1 MRESPKSP
9 LAEGKLALLFL
20 TADPLQRLRIMRS
33 LLSDSVFVVCVGLIA
48 YAIFF
53 DIMDPHEGAILISA
67 IVVSCAG
74 FYLAL
79 RSGFNLRFAD
89 PALTLPQTLA
99 AITLI
104 AGAYGTTNASHG
116 GTLMLLALVLVFG
129 IFSMNPRRARISGV
143 YTVFI
148 MGVVMLYK
156 NWTAPLTYPA
166 KVEWMYFVFVLTV
179 VPTITTLSSQLSTM
193 RQRLKD
199 QKTDLGKALERIRDL
214 ATRDELTGLINRRQM
229 NQVLADHAALDKR
242 SMVEF
247 SVVVL
252 DLDFFK
258 RVNDTYGH
266 RVGDEVL
273 RTFAA
278 EARRVLR
285 ETDVI
290 ARWGG
295 EEFLLMMPEVPP
307 GAPAIGIER
316 LHSALAAL
324 QISDT
329 VPELRISFSA
339 GITTYR
345 SGELIDE
352 AIERADQGL
361 YQAKAS
367 GRNQSVIV

>member
-1 MRESPKSP
+1 MTQSTE
-9 LAEGKLALLFL
+9 AQTTADKLAALFL
-20 TADPLQRLRIMRS
+20 TTDRQQRVRIRRS
-33 LLSDSVFVVCVGLIA
+33 LLSASVFVVCVGLIA
-48 YAIFF
+48 YAAYLG
-53 DIMDPHEGAILISA
+53 IMAPCAGAVLASA

-79 RSGFNLRFAD
+79 RSGFNLRFDD

-99 AITLI
+99 AITWI
-104 AGAYGTTNASHG
+104 AGAYATTNAAHG
-116 GTLMLLALVLVFG
+116 GTLVLLALVMVFG
-129 IFSMNPRRARISGV
+129 IFSMDQRRAHLSGIYAV
-143 YTVFI
+143 CM
-148 MGVVMLYK
+148 MGTVMLYK
-156 NWTAPLTYPA
+156 GWTAPSFYPA
-166 KVEWMYFVFVLTV
+166 NVEWMYFVMVLTV
-179 VPTITTLSSQLSTM
+179 VPTITNLSAQLTKM
-193 RQRLKD
+193 RQRLTN
-199 QKTDLGKALERIRDL
+199 QKADLRDALARIQEL

-229 NQVLADHAALDKR
+229 NQVLADQSALDKR
-242 SMVEF
+242 SRVEF

-252 DLDFFK
+252 DLDHFK

-266 RVGDEVL
+266 GVGDEVL
-273 RTFAA
+273 RNFAA

-316 LHSALAAL
+316 LRAALANL
-324 QISDT
+324 QISAT
-329 VPELRISFSA
+329 VPELRVSFSA

-345 SGELIDE
+345 SADSVED

-361 YQAKAS
+361 YQAKVA
-367 GRNQSVIV
+367 GRNRSVSV

>member
-1 MRESPKSP
+1 MRESIKSP
-9 LAEGKLALLFL
+9 LADGKLAALFL
-20 TADPLQRLRIMRS
+20 TADPLQRLRIRRS
-33 LLSDSVFVVCVGLIA
+33 LLSVWVFVVCVGLIA
-48 YAIFF
+48 YAIFMG
-53 DIMDPHEGAILISA
+53 IMDPHEGAILTSA

-79 RSGFNLRFAD
+79 RSGLNLRFAD

-99 AITLI
+99 AITWI

-148 MGVVMLYK
+148 MGLVMLYK
-156 NWTAPLTYPA
+156 SWTAPLIYPA

-179 VPTITTLSSQLSTM
+179 VPTITTLSSQLANM

-199 QKTDLGKALERIRDL
+199 QKTELGKALERIRDL

-229 NQVLADHAALDKR
+229 NQVLVEHAALDKR

-273 RTFAA
+273 RNFAA

-316 LHSALAAL
+316 LHRALAAL
-324 QISDT
+324 QISAT

-345 SGELIDE
+345 SGELIEE

-367 GRNQSVIV
+367 GRNQSAIV